1 MFNNRFAG
9 ANVLVTGHTGFK
21 GSWLTTWLL
30 KLGANV
36 TGIGLDPNTSP
47 SLFSALD
54 LARKISDKRIDVRD
68 AKSLDQA
75 VQEAQPDF
83 VFHLAAQALV
93 RVSYADPRNTW
104 STNVMGTVNLL
115 MAVQKLNKQCTVIVV
130 TSDKCYKNKEWL
142 WGYRETDE
150 LGGHDPYSAS
160 KAATEL
166 VTSSFISS
174 YFSDLTTTNPI
185 RLSSARAGNV
195 IGGGDWSTD
204 RIVPDCMKAWA
215 RNETVVLRNPNA
227 TRPWQHV
234 LEPLSGYL
242 CLASRLHE
250 SPKLHGEPF
259 NFGPTVDR
267 RVHTV
272 GHLVETMQRSWP
284 LARFTV
290 ATSKDAHVHEAGLLQ
305 LNCDKATSELS
316 WASVLDFESTVHFTA
331 NWYRRYYEGASE
343 AFEITYDQLNK
354 YQNLAQTAKLQWT
367 M

>member
-47 SLFSALD
+47 SLFSTLD
-54 LARKISDKRIDVRD
+54 LGRKITDRRIDVRD
-68 AKSLDQA
+68 SISLDQA
-75 VQEAQPDF
+75 VQQAQPDF
-83 VFHLAAQALV
+83 IFHLAAQALV
-93 RVSYADPRNTW
+93 RESYHDPQTTW

-115 MAVQKLNKQCTVIVV
+115 TAVQKLKKSCSVIIV
-130 TSDKCYKNKEWL
+130 TSDKCYHNNEWP

-166 VTSSFISS
+166 VTRSFTHS
-174 YFSDLTTTNPI
+174 YFMTPTSLI
-185 RLSSARAGNV
+185 RVGSVRAGNV
-195 IGGGDWSTD
+195 IGGGDWSPD
-204 RIVPDCMKAWA
+204 RIVPDCVKAWA
-215 RNETVVLRNPNA
+215 RAEMVVLRNPNA

-242 CLASRLHE
+242 CLASRLAE
-250 SPKLHGEPF
+250 NATLNGEPF
-259 NFGPTVDR
+259 NFGPTVER
-267 RVHTV
+267 TVYTV
-272 GHLVETMQRSWP
+272 GQLVEVMSRAWP
-284 LARFTV
+284 NARFEIELPT
-290 ATSKDAHVHEAGLLQ
+290 DRNPHEAALLQ
-305 LNCDKATSELS
+305 LNCDKAMSQLK
-316 WASVLDFESTVHFTA
+316 WASVLDFENTVNLTA
-331 NWYRRYYEGASE
+331 DWYRQYYENSKSI
-343 AFEITYDQLNK
+343 FELTTQQISQYEK
-354 YQNLAQTAKLQWT
+354 RAQDDNLQWT